1 MYELERLKQTYGV
14 SSPTLGY
21 AGYVAPPAPV
31 EPQES
36 RYKDLPSE
44 SNFMSG
50 LFNSSGN
57 YETDLEK
64 YKTDLAEYQKNMAAN
79 AAREAADRAEYERYR
94 QQYLR
99 NMSQGDMYNQAQFGG
114 SGVYAQPLAMPSYSQ
129 SAPAAQPLPT
139 VPENPSAYDGYG
151 IFSKVFKRILNKSHG
166 GEVRTH
172 FATGGLNALSQSTGG
187 EGEAPAVEAPV
198 AAPAPV
204 TPAQLAPVN
213 PELMQIVSKYF
224 PADDDYSAELRSAR
238 ESSKKETQAFYDAL
252 QKAITQP
259 SQSGP
264 DKAEMYFRLAAAFGA
279 PTKTGNFMEA
289 VGRAG
294 EAAAGIR
301 KEQRESARES
311 MLRNTQ
317 LGIEGQ
323 KLKMQSANE
332 DLNTLR
338 TLAAKGMESKR
349 AIATELIKDYVKSGQ
364 PQSSAGKQAQD
375 EGLKPGTPEFQK
387 RVAQIA
393 DMNVERQMASINSTL
408 ANMSVAQANLAL
420 NQQKF
425 QNVQEQQKKL
435 TPAEVKL
442 KGESEATLGS
452 IDDAMASLKRA
463 YSLNPQTFDGTLVD
477 LGRRKLM
484 EQTDPKDPR
493 VLATREQEN
502 LLSKGGVEK
511 LRASFGGNPTE
522 GERKILLQL
531 EGIDSKSKDER
542 KLIMQ
547 NTYRALKARRE
558 REQKRFNEITQGLY
572 RETGAP
578 AGEID

>member
-1 MYELERLKQTYGV
+1 MPEDLNSLAANYGLDP
-14 SSPTLGY
+14 SAALLSYPGSQLFPMQ
-21 AGYVAPPAPV
+21 AAPV
-31 EPQES
+31 
-36 RYKDLPSE
+36 
-44 SNFMSG
+44 
-50 LFNSSGN
+50 
-57 YETDLEK
+57 
-64 YKTDLAEYQKNMAAN
+64 AA
-79 AAREAADRAEYERYR
+79 APV
-94 QQYLR
+94 
-99 NMSQGDMYNQAQFGG
+99 QA
-114 SGVYAQPLAMPSYSQ
+114 
-129 SAPAAQPLPT
+129 
-139 VPENPSAYDGYG
+139 
-151 IFSKVFKRILNKSHG
+151 
-166 GEVRTH
+166 
-172 FATGGLNALSQSTGG
+172 
-187 EGEAPAVEAPV
+187 APAVPV
-198 AAPAPV
+198 AAPAP
-204 TPAQLAPVN
+204 PAVPAGALPVSGLAGSN
-213 PELMQIVSKYF
+213 PELMSLLSRYF
-224 PADDDYSAELRSAR
+224 PAGNEYEAELKTAR
-238 ESSKKETQAFYDAL
+238 QAANQESQAFYDLIKGAMKSP
-252 QKAITQP
+252 QE
-259 SQSGP
+259 SGP

-279 PTKTGNFMEA
+279 PTKTGHFAETLSK
-289 VGRAG
+289 VG
-294 EAAAGIR
+294 ETAADIA
-301 KEQRESARES
+301 KEKRTASRESQ
-311 MLRNTQ
+311 LRNLQ
-317 LGIEGQ
+317 LGIEAQ
-323 KLKMQSANE
+323 KLKMQGAKE
-332 DLNTLR
+332 DLNTLK
-338 TLAAKGMESKR
+338 TLAAEGMKDKR
-349 AIATELIKDYVKSGQ
+349 TIAGELIKDYVKSGQ
-364 PQSSAGKQAQD
+364 PASSAGKQAQD

-393 DMNVERQMASINSTL
+393 DMNVEKQMSSINATL

-435 TPAEVKL
+435 TPAEVKM

-452 IDDAMASLKRA
+452 IDDAMSSLKRA

-477 LGRRKLM
+477 IGRRKLM

-531 EGIDSKSKDER
+531 EGIDSKSKEER